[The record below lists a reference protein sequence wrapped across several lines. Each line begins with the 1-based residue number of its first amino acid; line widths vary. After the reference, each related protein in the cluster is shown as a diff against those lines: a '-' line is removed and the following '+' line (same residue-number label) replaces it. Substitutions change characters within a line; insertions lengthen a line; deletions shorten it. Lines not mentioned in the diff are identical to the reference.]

1 MGGEDATLGFRTL
14 LASARARA
22 SDDVA
27 HVTEVLRA
35 ARELPDG
42 ARFLDLRVPPPL
54 LAFSRRDT
62 HRPGFEAAAAHA
74 RPRGFAPVVRH
85 VGGSFAPLHG
95 GSLVLEHYGTSP
107 DAARSSV
114 ARFVEHSGVLRDALG
129 ALGLDARVG
138 ELPGEYCPGE
148 HSVNVAGRAKV
159 AGVAQRVSGHAWVV
173 STVVQVHGA
182 ALLRDVTVECARL
195 LGEEIDPETIGDLAG
210 EGVALDVAA
219 VGQHLAAAFC
229 AAGLVAPPDVH
240 LPGQLR

>member
-1 MGGEDATLGFRTL
+1 VSTAPGFRAL
-14 LASARARA
+14 LTAARARA

-27 HVTEVLRA
+27 HVTDVLRA

-42 ARFLDLRVPPPL
+42 ARFLDVRIPPPL
-54 LAFSRRDT
+54 VAFSRRDT
-62 HRPGFEAAAAHA
+62 HRPGYEAAAAQA
-74 RPRGFAPVVRH
+74 RSRGFAPVVRH

-114 ARFVEHSGVLRDALG
+114 ARFVEHSGVLRDALR

-148 HSVNVAGRAKV
+148 HSVNIAGRSKV

-173 STVVQVHGA
+173 STVVQVCGA

-195 LGEEIDPETIGDLAG
+195 LGARLDPETIGDLAS
-210 EGVALDVAA
+210 EGVSLGTPA
-219 VGQHLAAAFC
+219 VGQHLAAAFRT
-229 AAGLVAPPDVH
+229 AGLVAETDVR
-240 LPGQLR
+240 LPGRLR